1 MKTEPAIKDLYQT
14 VRTMINDLN
23 NVTIS
28 EEREEEI
35 HEFYVRYSSMQK
47 MDSKYLLENCV
58 QCPVFDDPPLYV
70 YYDSILELET
80 AYQRFQSIG
89 TIEDSK

>member
-1 MKTEPAIKDLYQT
+1 MKTEPAIKDLYET

-35 HEFYVRYSSMQK
+35 HDFYVRYSN

-58 QCPVFDDPPLYV
+58 QCPIFDDPPLYV
-70 YYDSILELET
+70 FYDSMLQLET
-80 AYQRFQSIG
+80 AYQRFESIG

>member
-1 MKTEPAIKDLYQT
+1 MIKE
-14 VRTMINDLN
+14 LN

-35 HEFYVRYSSMQK
+35 HEFYVRYSN

-58 QCPVFDDPPLYV
+58 QCPDFDDPPLYV
-70 YYDSILELET
+70 FYDSMLQLET
-80 AYQRFQSIG
+80 AYQRFESIG

>member
-35 HEFYVRYSSMQK
+35 HKFYVRYSN
-47 MDSKYLLENCV
+47 MDSKYLLENCCV
-58 QCPVFDDPPLYV
+58 QCPIFDDPPLYV
-70 YYDSILELET
+70 FYDSMLQLET
-80 AYQRFQSIG
+80 AYQRFESIG

>member
-1 MKTEPAIKDLYQT
+1 MKTKPTLLSLYQT
-14 VRTMINDLN
+14 VRTMIKELYDD
-23 NVTIS
+23 NVALS

-35 HEFYVRYSSMQK
+35 HAFYVRYSN

-70 YYDSILELET
+70 FYDSMLQLET
-80 AYQRFQSIG
+80 AYQRFESIG